1 MHDPGMEEKWR
12 KYWVDKRLFD
22 FDENSEKPMYIIDTP
37 PPFTNGALHMGHVFW
52 VSYIDSLARYK
63 RLRGYNVLYPQGWD
77 AHGFPTEM
85 VVEKKYGKGKL
96 SREEFYKRCVEESL
110 SNIHVMKEMMLRLGA
125 TFDQKHEYI
134 TTSEDFM
141 SKVQLSVLEMYD
153 KKFVYRAMHPV
164 EWCTNCRTTISR
176 EQAEEREEDSFL
188 NYIDFKVEGT
198 KHSITIATTRPELM
212 HACVAVAVNP
222 KDERLA
228 EFSGKKIEVP
238 LFDRSV
244 DLIADESVDPS
255 FGTGAEMVCTFGDRN
270 DVSLYYNH
278 KLELIEAM
286 SDNGLLKNAGKF
298 DGMKLKDA
306 RKAIIEVL
314 KESGHLKKQEKVKHT
329 VKEHDRCHTVIELLS
344 SMQWFMKIKENSD
357 EIKETAAEINWV
369 PEFARQRL
377 DDWANFIDWDWAIS
391 RNRIFGTPI
400 PFWYCE
406 KCSEIVPA
414 DKDKLPVDPVKHKPP
429 MEQCKK
435 CGGKL
440 TGESLTLD
448 GWIDSSLSP
457 LIISGWPDRKSKKAK
472 GFPVAVRIQGT
483 EIIRTWAFYTI
494 FRTWALTDNKPWD
507 NIIAHSMILGPD
519 GSEMHKS
526 LGNGIYPEEV
536 MKKYDTD
543 AIRMWVALCGGI
555 IKDKAFSYQDMDYA
569 KGFNT
574 KLHNTANFVKL
585 ALEKGKLPKEEPH
598 KALNVFDLWIINR
611 FNAVAKEVTDA
622 YDKYMLYDAMS
633 RCINFYWHEFA
644 DYYIENVKHRVYS
657 TDKGMEKSKDAALFT
672 LRYICIN
679 SLKLLAPVIPHICE
693 EINFMFDK
701 ESIFLQGWPKYSEPV
716 RGPDYVINGIVYRNE
731 FAYIDV
737 GDAGTMLNAII
748 ADVRKAK
755 AAAKKALNYEIS
767 SININVPEEYYTIT
781 FSSKEELMQICK
793 AKKVEVD
800 KGKYSVEVKI

>member
-270 DVSLYYNH
+270 DRGDV
-278 KLELIEAM
+278 
-286 SDNGLLKNAGKF
+286 GQ
-298 DGMKLKDA
+298 
-306 RKAIIEVL
+306 R
-314 KESGHLKKQEKVKHT
+314 
-329 VKEHDRCHTVIELLS
+329 
-344 SMQWFMKIKENSD
+344 
-357 EIKETAAEINWV
+357 TA
-369 PEFARQRL
+369 
-377 DDWANFIDWDWAIS
+377 
-391 RNRIFGTPI
+391 
-400 PFWYCE
+400 E
-406 KCSEIVPA
+406 KCRQV
-414 DKDKLPVDPVKHKPP
+414 
-429 MEQCKK
+429 
-435 CGGKL
+435 
-440 TGESLTLD
+440 
-448 GWIDSSLSP
+448 
-457 LIISGWPDRKSKKAK
+457 
-472 GFPVAVRIQGT
+472 
-483 EIIRTWAFYTI
+483 
-494 FRTWALTDNKPWD
+494 
-507 NIIAHSMILGPD
+507 
-519 GSEMHKS
+519 
-526 LGNGIYPEEV
+526 
-536 MKKYDTD
+536 
-543 AIRMWVALCGGI
+543 
-555 IKDKAFSYQDMDYA
+555 
-569 KGFNT
+569 
-574 KLHNTANFVKL
+574 
-585 ALEKGKLPKEEPH
+585 
-598 KALNVFDLWIINR
+598 
-611 FNAVAKEVTDA
+611 
-622 YDKYMLYDAMS
+622 
-633 RCINFYWHEFA
+633 
-644 DYYIENVKHRVYS
+644 
-657 TDKGMEKSKDAALFT
+657 
-672 LRYICIN
+672 
-679 SLKLLAPVIPHICE
+679 
-693 EINFMFDK
+693 
-701 ESIFLQGWPKYSEPV
+701 
-716 RGPDYVINGIVYRNE
+716 
-731 FAYIDV
+731 
-737 GDAGTMLNAII
+737 
-748 ADVRKAK
+748 
-755 AAAKKALNYEIS
+755 
-767 SININVPEEYYTIT
+767 
-781 FSSKEELMQICK
+781 
-793 AKKVEVD
+793 
-800 KGKYSVEVKI
+800 